1 MTDSTTRSTSS
12 AVENGRDAVADARAN
27 LADTVDAVRG
37 KAGEVGDRL
46 PEVVDRVR
54 TGATESARTFQS
66 WPESTQQLV
75 AAFSLGLGVGL
86 TLTGAPRLAVGI
98 TLVPAMLVA
107 ATILGNERPAGR
119 PKLA

>member
-1 MTDSTTRSTSS
+1 R
-12 AVENGRDAVADARAN
+12 EAVADARTSLAN
-27 LADTVDAVRG
+27 TMDAMRG
-37 KAGEVGDRL
+37 RAGEMGDRM
-46 PEVVDRVR
+46 PEVVERVR
-54 TGATESARTFQS
+54 SGATEGARTFQS
-66 WPESTQQLV
+66 WPQSTQQLV

-119 PKLA
+119 PRLA